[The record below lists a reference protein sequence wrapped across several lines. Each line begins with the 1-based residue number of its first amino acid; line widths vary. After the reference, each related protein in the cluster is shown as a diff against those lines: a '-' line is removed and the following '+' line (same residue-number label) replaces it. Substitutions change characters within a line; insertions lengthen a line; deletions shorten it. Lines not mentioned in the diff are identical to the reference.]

1 MEVDLLTWF
10 ISVIPLQCECVCG
23 SQQGRPDESRDQ
35 PALCCG
41 MAAVAAAAAQRS
53 IATLTSITILN
64 ASAVLFD
71 WVVRSN
77 SISFKRLVTVDVCL
91 PGLARASQPASSYA
105 RSLPSGPPPP
115 LLCRANSV
123 LLSTGTCCGRSWP
136 ISVTVLFDVLI

>member
-41 MAAVAAAAAQRS
+41 MAAVAAAAKPVQRS

-91 PGLARASQPASSYA
+91 PGLARASQPASQQP
-105 RSLPSGPPPP
+105 RSILAVRSSSASPVSGQFRVIEHRYM
-115 LLCRANSV
+115 LRAELANICHSSV
-123 LLSTGTCCGRSWP
+123 
-136 ISVTVLFDVLI
+136 

>member
-35 PALCCG
+35 PGLCCG

-91 PGLARASQPASSYA
+91 PGLARASQQPRSILAVRSSSAS
-105 RSLPSGPPPP
+105 PVSGQFRVIEHRYM
-115 LLCRANSV
+115 LRAELANICHSSV
-123 LLSTGTCCGRSWP
+123 
-136 ISVTVLFDVLI
+136 